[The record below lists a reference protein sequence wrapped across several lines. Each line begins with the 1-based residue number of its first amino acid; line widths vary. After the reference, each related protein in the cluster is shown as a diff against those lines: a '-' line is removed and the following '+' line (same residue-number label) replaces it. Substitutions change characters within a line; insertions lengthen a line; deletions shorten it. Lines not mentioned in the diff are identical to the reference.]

1 MVWETRR
8 RELKS
13 APYELFVILVTVLS
27 IVNLVLAFALR
38 TNQAMQDILKV
49 MNIVLSLILFCDF
62 VYRFATADARAAYFW
77 KGFGWADLFA
87 SLPIPAAFLLRT
99 FRLVRVSRLL
109 RKQGLRAVA
118 LELGER
124 RAGSTFLTMLF
135 LGVLVLEFGSLVM
148 LGLEQ
153 NAPGSQHHHD
163 VRRTVVHDR
172 DDRHRR
178 LRRRVS
184 RHRCRP
190 DLRFGDHRHRG
201 GDLRHLHWLLGQRV
215 SRPQEAHLGRGARR
229 RNPVGRPDR
238 CGRRAWACG
247 RVIGWTPTTGVLA
260 RRHGSGGKSG

>member
-153 NAPGSQHHHD
+153 NAPGANITTTSDALWFTIATIATVGYGDEYPVTDAGRICGSVIIVIGVGIFGTFTGYLANAFLAPKKRIWGEGPD
-163 VRRTVVHDR
+163 VGIRSADPIVA
-172 DDRHRR
+172 DDE
-178 LRRRVS
+178 
-184 RHRCRP
+184 P
-190 DLRFGDHRHRG
+190 G
-201 GDLRHLHWLLGQRV
+201 
-215 SRPQEAHLGRGARR
+215 
-229 RNPVGRPDR
+229 PVGE
-238 CGRRAWACG
+238 
-247 RVIGWTPTTGVLA
+247 
-260 RRHGSGGKSG
+260 